1 MAIEHAAACVLSA
14 AAVMLLSPWLCRS
27 WANSRVFSA
36 AQGIIL
42 YAIVKSIIVECGW
55 GFAAAA
61 GVRPGLMLEAIA
73 MCGGLTIFGELGGV
87 LQKEN
92 RSRILPAAAVILFCA
107 GKGMLTDPGLVPS
120 SAAYVTGRASVAALV
135 TAAAFIVC
143 NDGRPAD
150 ARSVTC
156 FAAVCQAGSFAAES
170 LLRQAETEAPS
181 LLAPFLIMM
190 SCCGLTFVFSRG
202 MKNAPVISASC
213 FAAGL
218 LLLYGFDCMTG

>member
-14 AAVMLLSPWLCRS
+14 AAVMLLSPWICRS
-27 WANSRVFSA
+27 WENSRVFSA

-143 NDGRPAD
+143 NDGRSAD

>member
-14 AAVMLLSPWLCRS
+14 AAVMLLSPWICRS
-27 WANSRVFSA
+27 WENSRVFSA

-107 GKGMLTDPGLVPS
+107 G
-120 SAAYVTGRASVAALV
+120 
-135 TAAAFIVC
+135 
-143 NDGRPAD
+143 
-150 ARSVTC
+150 
-156 FAAVCQAGSFAAES
+156 
-170 LLRQAETEAPS
+170 
-181 LLAPFLIMM
+181 
-190 SCCGLTFVFSRG
+190 
-202 MKNAPVISASC
+202 
-213 FAAGL
+213 
-218 LLLYGFDCMTG
+218 

>member
-14 AAVMLLSPWLCRS
+14 AAVMLLSPWICRS
-27 WANSRVFSA
+27 WENSRVFSA

-92 RSRILPAAAVILFCA
+92 RARILPAAAVILFCA

>member
-14 AAVMLLSPWLCRS
+14 AAVMLLSPWICRS
-27 WANSRVFSA
+27 WENSRVFSA

-107 GKGMLTDPGLVPS
+107 GKGMLTAPGLVPS

>member
-14 AAVMLLSPWLCRS
+14 AAVMLLSPWICRS
-27 WANSRVFSA
+27 WENSRVFSA